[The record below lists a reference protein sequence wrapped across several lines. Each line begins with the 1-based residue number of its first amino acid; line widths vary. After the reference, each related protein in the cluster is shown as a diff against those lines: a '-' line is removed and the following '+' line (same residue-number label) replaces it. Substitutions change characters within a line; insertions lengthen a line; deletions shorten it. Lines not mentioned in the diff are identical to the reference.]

1 MLIINKL
8 TTMTQT
14 RIPLYKELRT
24 SLLDAIERENWQ
36 LLPNE
41 QILMARFG
49 VSRNTL
55 RHAIQLLADE
65 HILQPVQGLGTLV
78 YPVPEVEKNS
88 RILIVCNYEMMPFQ
102 QDVLSKLLLM
112 LNASHLNSVV
122 LMLDKENVDIAR
134 FDEMLKICDAV
145 ILECYCSYSPIILE
159 RIRLTG
165 KKMVCIRWE
174 VPTMDVPFVAENV
187 LDGFYQVTRHLL
199 ELGHRD
205 IAFIGNAEDPKRMP
219 GIERA
224 MSEFGVTLRPELME
238 HLQNGFRAGGY
249 RLMDKILA
257 KGVDFTAVIC
267 HNDSCALGVE
277 ERLLIAGKRIPEDV
291 SVTGFDNLNE
301 SIDYPV
307 PLTTC
312 AGNLE
317 EIIQDVIAYLFS
329 RRKDSGFFGL
339 QTDVHLTIRRSTG
352 PVPGKNGG

>member
-1 MLIINKL
+1 MSKTKL
-8 TTMTQT
+8 
-14 RIPLYKELRT
+14 PLYEELRAE
-24 SLLDAIERENWQ
+24 LLDTLERENWQ

-41 QILMARFG
+41 QVLMARFG

-88 RILIVCNYEMMPFQ
+88 RILVVCNYEMMPFQ

-122 LMLDKENVDIAR
+122 LMLDKENVNIAR

-165 KKMVCIRWE
+165 KKMVCIRWQ
-174 VPTMDVPFVAENV
+174 VPAMDVPYVAENV

-205 IAFIGNAEDPKRMP
+205 IAFIGNTNDPKRMP

-224 MSEFGVTLRPELME
+224 MSEFGTKLRPELTE
-238 HLQNGFRAGGY
+238 HLHNGYRASGY

-267 HNDSCALGVE
+267 HNDNCALGVE
-277 ERLLIAGKRIPEDV
+277 ERLLIAGKRIPDDV

-312 AGNLE
+312 AGDLE

-329 RRKDSGFFGL
+329 SRKESGSFSKL
-339 QTDVHLTIRRSTG
+339 TDVHLMVRQSTG
-352 PVPGKNGG
+352 PVPRRGAACI